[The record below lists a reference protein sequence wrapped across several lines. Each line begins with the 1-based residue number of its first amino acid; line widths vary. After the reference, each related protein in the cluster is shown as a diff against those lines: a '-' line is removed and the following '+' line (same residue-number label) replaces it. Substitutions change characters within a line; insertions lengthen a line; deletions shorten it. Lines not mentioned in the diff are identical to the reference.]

1 MAFNGELFEIFSRLP
16 AKSVFKLASVAKSC
30 DGFSSEDLFVK
41 KQSRNMVHENDSA
54 FFMQQSSYQMFM
66 GVPEFHVMPGEEN
79 SSGVSNKSLDFLKK
93 FGRLLGSSNG
103 LVCCRKASG
112 KPVDNELFICNPAT
126 QRWLSIPD
134 PWRFQDPKPVLN
146 VVFQCNTGPSD
157 EFPSD
162 YFLMVL
168 QPTEFW
174 SSDLMCKIY
183 SPAERIWQ
191 DRGLINFG
199 ARRILFESLV
209 YQKGVFYF
217 LSDWFPSVVKESRFY
232 WPYIVAFDP
241 KEGTSSFLQIP
252 KPARK
257 HDFLDTNLNMG
268 IFKWGQGDQES
279 ICLVMLAKGVFTVWA
294 LERNESGSWRRI
306 LKVRARA
313 MRMAE
318 SDLQIAGFTVI
329 NGDSLLVAT
338 EKRVYR
344 YGLTSHWRWKRAE
357 KVCSH
362 RCRGSVL
369 FYPYSNTLRPC
380 GDGATPVPE

>member
-1 MAFNGELFEIFSRLP
+1 
-16 AKSVFKLASVAKSC
+16 
-30 DGFSSEDLFVK
+30 
-41 KQSRNMVHENDSA
+41 MVHENDSA

-79 SSGVSNKSLDFLKK
+79 SSGVSKKSLDFLKK

-241 KEGTSSFLQIP
+241 KEGT
-252 KPARK
+252 R
-257 HDFLDTNLNMG
+257 
-268 IFKWGQGDQES
+268 ES

-329 NGDSLLVAT
+329 NGDSL
-338 EKRVYR
+338 
-344 YGLTSHWRWKRAE
+344 SW
-357 KVCSH
+357 
-362 RCRGSVL
+362 
-369 FYPYSNTLRPC
+369 LRRKEFI
-380 GDGATPVPE
+380 DTV